1 MVEIV
6 QFEMFANK
14 TSFHFGRQVPK
25 VRPIST
31 NPYWKLIFAFAILHF
46 FTNLLRY
53 ADASPVPMESRP
65 RRHFPIEPVR
75 YDQNL
80 EKTSENS
87 VADST
92 KSPKGKFIFYLFI
105 FYFKSEKD
113 L

>member
-25 VRPIST
+25 VRPINT

-53 ADASPVPMESRP
+53 ADASPVPMELRS

-75 YDQNL
+75 YDKSL
-80 EKTSENS
+80 EKTSDNS

-92 KSPKGKFIFYLFI
+92 KLPKGKFIFYL
-105 FYFKSEKD
+105 